1 MKMESTYNDAV
12 YWQERLKEHS
22 VWKGVFLPEQKTG
35 TAIIVNSI
43 IANQKSGI
51 YINDWASYPS
61 TYALLG
67 FIQCISANC
76 FLCGDIPTGRCSENM
91 HNGVL

>member
-12 YWQERLKEHS
+12 YWQERLKERS
-22 VWKGVFLPEQKTG
+22 VWNGVFLPEQKTG

-61 TYALLG
+61 THALLG
-67 FIQCISANC
+67 FIQ
-76 FLCGDIPTGRCSENM
+76 
-91 HNGVL
+91 